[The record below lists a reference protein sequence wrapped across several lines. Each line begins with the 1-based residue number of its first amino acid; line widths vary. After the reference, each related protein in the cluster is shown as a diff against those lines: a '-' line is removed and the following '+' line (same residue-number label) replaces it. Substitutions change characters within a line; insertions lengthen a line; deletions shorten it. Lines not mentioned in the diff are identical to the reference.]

1 MTLKKLPAKICAA
14 LVAALLVAPSAA
26 LAADLEVAGWIPYWK
41 AKEGARDAL
50 AHLDQ
55 IDALFPFA
63 FTVKKDGSLKDEAK
77 LSKSNWKKLFAA
89 ARKDGVPIIPTIMS
103 GDGAL
108 IGKIL
113 GDEDS
118 RADHV
123 GAIVKMVEKG
133 KYDGV
138 DIDYEGKKSSGRDN
152 FSAFLVELGHELDS
166 LDGGKILS
174 CTIEARTPPE
184 ALYRDVP
191 ATLEYSNDF
200 AVIAE
205 ACDRVNVMTYD
216 QQRADL
222 AENSAKKGEPYY
234 PVADVDWVRKV
245 AELTLESIPAEK
257 LHLGVATYGRELE
270 LSVEPEWYRGY
281 DSLWAF
287 NPGYAE
293 KLAKRKKIEI
303 FRAKSGEA
311 AFSYFED
318 RKVAKKM
325 AKVEV
330 PDGTPEGLLA
340 AAQALAYA
348 DETGETVTVNYL
360 TWSDAEA
367 IGQKVDLARELGLAG
382 IAIFKIDGGEDEAI
396 WGLVE

>member
-1 MTLKKLPAKICAA
+1 MSPKSPIAKIFAA
-14 LVAALLVAPSAA
+14 LVAALLVAPSVSF
-26 LAADLEVAGWIPYWK
+26 AADLEFSGWIPYWK
-41 AKEGARDAL
+41 AKEGAKDAH

-55 IDALFPFA
+55 LDALFPFA

-77 LSKSNWKKLFAA
+77 LSKSNWKKLFAE
-89 ARKDGVPIIPTIMS
+89 ARKDGVPIIPTVMS

-113 GDEDS
+113 ADEDS
-118 RADHV
+118 RAEHIE
-123 GAIVKMVEKG
+123 AIVKMVQKG

-138 DIDYEGKKSSGRDN
+138 DIDYEGKKASGREN
-152 FSAFLVELGHELDS
+152 FSAFLVELGHELDAQGS
-166 LDGGKILS
+166 GKILS

-191 ATLEYSNDF
+191 ETIDYSNDY

-222 AENSAKKGEPYY
+222 DENSAKKGEPYY

-257 LHLGVATYGRELE
+257 IHLGVATYGRELE
-270 LSVEPEWYRGY
+270 LTVEPEWYRDYG
-281 DSLWAF
+281 SLWAF
-287 NPGYAE
+287 NPSYAE
-293 KLAKRKKIEI
+293 KLAKKKKIDI

-318 RKVAKKM
+318 RKVAKKT

-348 DETGETVTVNYL
+348 NETGETVVVNYL

-367 IGQKVDLARELGLAG
+367 IEQKIDLAEELGLAG
-382 IAIFKIDGGEDEAI
+382 IAIFKIDGGEDKGI
-396 WGLVE
+396 WKLVD